1 MDGTCTAM
9 DSMLS
14 MESACTGMESAAQAW
29 RACTGM
35 EAHAHA
41 WKAHHMLGSTALS
54 PAVKGSAPVRKVAG
68 LAIIMASEP
77 PISNKH
83 DVVALRLEHR
93 GCAVA
98 FHAGGRS

>member
-1 MDGTCTAM
+1 MHMHGKRITC
-9 DSMLS
+9 
-14 MESACTGMESAAQAW
+14 
-29 RACTGM
+29 M
-35 EAHAHA
+35 EALPSA
-41 WKAHHMLGSTALS
+41 
-54 PAVKGSAPVRKVAG
+54 AVKGSAPVRKVAG